1 METEV
6 IQEKIHEIRGVRV
19 MLDSDLAALYGVE
32 TKVLNRA
39 VKRNAERFPERFMF
53 QLTREEALRF
63 QNGTL
68 NVKTGKLGRGQH
80 FKYLPYAFT
89 EQGVAMLSAVLRS
102 PTAVQVSISI
112 MDAFVAMR
120 NYLLTQAH
128 ESAEIAAL
136 RERVLRLEQATDGNL
151 EAMNDLSEDLR
162 QEIDRIYDAI
172 GALSIRTSAIRTH
185 KPIGFKKEPAG
196 KETQN

>member
-6 IQEKIHEIRGVRV
+6 IQEKIHEIRGARV

-53 QLTREEALRF
+53 QLTNQELANLRF
-63 QNGTL
+63 QIGTS
-68 NVKTGKLGRGQH
+68 TGWGGSR
-80 FKYLPYAFT
+80 YLPYAFT

-162 QEIDRIYDAI
+162 REIDRIYDAI

>member
-6 IQEKIHEIRGVRV
+6 IQEKIHEIRGARV

-53 QLTREEALRF
+53 QLTNQELANLRF
-63 QNGTL
+63 QIGTS
-68 NVKTGKLGRGQH
+68 TGWGGSR
-80 FKYLPYAFT
+80 YLPYAFT

>member
-53 QLTREEALRF
+53 QLTNQELANLRF
-63 QNGTL
+63 QIGTS
-68 NVKTGKLGRGQH
+68 TSWGGSR
-80 FKYLPYAFT
+80 YLPYAFT

-162 QEIDRIYDAI
+162 REIDRIYDAI

>member
-53 QLTREEALRF
+53 QLTNQELANLRF
-63 QNGTL
+63 QIGTS
-68 NVKTGKLGRGQH
+68 TGWGGSR
-80 FKYLPYAFT
+80 YLPYAFT

>member
-1 METEV
+1 MEAEV
-6 IQEKIHEIRGVRV
+6 IQEKIYEIRGMRI
-19 MLDSDLAALYGVE
+19 MLDHDLAALYGVE

-53 QLTREEALRF
+53 QLTKEESLRF

-68 NVKTGKLGRGQH
+68 NKSIGKSGRGQH

-112 MDAFVAMR
+112 MDAFVAIR
-120 NYLLTQAH
+120 NFLLTQAH
-128 ESAEIAAL
+128 ESAEITAL
-136 RERVLRLEQATDGNL
+136 RERVLRLEQATSDNL

-162 QEIDRIYDAI
+162 REIDTIYDAI
-172 GALSIRTSAIRTH
+172 GALSIRTPAIRPRT
-185 KPIGFKKEPAG
+185 PIGFRKKDPDPNA
-196 KETQN
+196 